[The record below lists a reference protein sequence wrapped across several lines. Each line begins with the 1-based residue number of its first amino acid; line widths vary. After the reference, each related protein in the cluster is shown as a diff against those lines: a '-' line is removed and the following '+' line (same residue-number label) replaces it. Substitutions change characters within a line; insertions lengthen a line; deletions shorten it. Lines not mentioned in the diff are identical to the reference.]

1 MSAMETQDRFPA
13 PAHAPKSVLFM
24 CGMNSIRSPMA
35 EAIAR
40 RILPAGTYIMSAGV
54 RAGERNPFVDS
65 VLEEIG
71 LDLGRR
77 QPQTLEQLEDDFFDL
92 IITLSPEAHHAALEL
107 TRSQAVEV
115 IYWPTFDPTVISGTR
130 EQIVDAYRGVR
141 EHLYGLID
149 SRLARRNGIA
159 AQSA

>member
-1 MSAMETQDRFPA
+1 METQDRFQTPS
-13 PAHAPKSVLFM
+13 HTPKALLFM

-35 EAIAR
+35 EVIAR
-40 RILPAGTYIMSAGV
+40 SILPSGTYIMSAGV
-54 RAGERNPFVDS
+54 RAGERNAFVDA
-65 VLEEIG
+65 VLDEIG
-71 LDLGRR
+71 LDLGRH

-92 IITLSPEAHHAALEL
+92 IITLSPEAHHTALEL

-130 EQIVDAYRGVR
+130 EQIVEAYRGVR
-141 EHLYGLID
+141 DHLYGLID

>member
-1 MSAMETQDRFPA
+1 MNAMEIQDRFPT
-13 PAHAPKSVLFM
+13 PGHRPKAVLFM

-35 EAIAR
+35 QAIAR
-40 RILPAGTYIMSAGV
+40 SILPSGTYVMSAGV
-54 RAGERNPFVDS
+54 RAGERNGFVDA

-71 LDLGRR
+71 LDLGRHR
-77 QPQTLEQLEDDFFDL
+77 PQTLEQLEDDFFDL

-130 EQIVDAYRGVR
+130 EQILDAYRGVR
-141 EHLYGLID
+141 DHLYALID

>member
-1 MSAMETQDRFPA
+1 METQDRFPA
-13 PAHAPKSVLFM
+13 PSQPPKAVLFM

-40 RILPAGTYIMSAGV
+40 SILPSGTYIMSAGV
-54 RAGERNPFVDS
+54 RAGQRNGFVDA
-65 VLEEIG
+65 VLDEIG

-77 QPQTLEQLEDDFFDL
+77 QPQTLQQLEDDFFDL
-92 IITLSPEAHHAALEL
+92 IITLSPEAHHTALEL

-115 IYWPTFDPTVISGTR
+115 IYWPTFDPTVITGTR

-141 EHLYGLID
+141 DHLYGLID

>member
-1 MSAMETQDRFPA
+1 MSAMETQDRFPE
-13 PAHAPKSVLFM
+13 PSHVPKALLFM

-35 EAIAR
+35 EMIAR
-40 RILPAGTYIMSAGV
+40 SILPSGTYIMSAGV
-54 RAGERNPFVDS
+54 RAGQRNSFVDT
-65 VLEEIG
+65 VLDEIG
-71 LDLGRR
+71 LDLGRH
-77 QPQTLEQLEDDFFDL
+77 QPQTLDELEDDFFDL
-92 IITLSPEAHHAALEL
+92 IITLSPEAHHTALEL

-115 IYWPTFDPTVISGTR
+115 IYWPTFDPTVVTGTR

-141 EHLYGLID
+141 DHLYGLID